1 MMGFFGVHP
10 IELLIVGLLFCAGIL
25 FVVSKGLLVVVGL
38 FKSVGSGQVTLACPH
53 CGQQTP
59 HTSGRCEAC
68 GRELQ

>member
-1 MMGFFGVHP
+1 MFGVSP
-10 IELLIVGLLFCAGIL
+10 VELLIVVIGILGLVAVWRGLLAL
-25 FVVSKGLLVVVGL
+25 VGL
-38 FKSVGSGQVTLACPH
+38 FKSVQTGHVKLACPH